1 MTTGANE
8 LLVALPQSVLLVR
21 RLIYQAR
28 SITLHSDR
36 HIPILLKLAV
46 VTLRL
51 LRDTVSEEAPRQTR
65 VLVFNREDL
74 VESSKSAKLV

>member
-46 VTLRL
+46 VALRL
-51 LRDTVSEEAPRQTR
+51 LRDTVSEEAPRQAR
-65 VLVFNREDL
+65 VLVFDREDL
-74 VESSKSAKLV
+74 VKSSKSAKLV